1 MKPAPAEHV
10 ALHYLSFGWCVVPL
24 RPREKRPLI
33 RWQPYQ
39 EKRPSR
45 RQVETWFRQNP
56 GANVGIVTG
65 TVSGLVVLDIDPA
78 HGGDESI
85 QAFERRYGG
94 IPNTVE
100 ARTGGGGRHL
110 YFRHPGGLVPSKV
123 GLAPGIDL
131 RGDGGL
137 VVAPPSIH
145 PSGRHYEWKA
155 SRGPDEVTP
164 AAMPAWLSELAAGE
178 GEHKGHPLS
187 HWRAL
192 VRGGVAEGE
201 RNNTLASL
209 AGHLLWHGV
218 DAQVALELL
227 LCWNRVKC
235 RPPLPD
241 DEVAAV
247 VQSIWRLHQ
256 RQEDAAGPDQA
267 DFSPPKSA
275 S

>member
-65 TVSGLVVLDIDPA
+65 AVSGLVVLDIDPA

-218 DAQVALELL
+218 DAQMALELL

-235 RPPLPD
+235 RPPLLD

-256 RQEDAAGPDQA
+256 RQQDAAGPDQGG
-267 DFSPPKSA
+267 FSPPKSA